1 MTTATPDAASVRRS
15 WLHDIA
21 PSSVAAGFVTVLVGF
36 TSSAVI
42 VFQAARALGAS
53 EAETA
58 SWLWALGIGMGVTCI
73 GLSLRWRI
81 PVVTA
86 WSTPGAAMLVASNAG
101 VPLSDA
107 IGAFVLAAAM
117 TAVVGFSGVFERGM
131 RRVPLAL
138 ASGLLGG
145 VLLRFGMDVF
155 VSMHTQMAMT
165 LAMFVAYLCGRRWFP
180 RYAVLSTLL
189 LGMTIAGANG
199 LLHLG
204 DVELRVARPVF
215 TMPSLSLAAVFGIA
229 LPLFVVTMASQNIPG
244 IAVARASGYEPP
256 VSSTIGWIGTTN
268 ILLAP
273 FGAYSLCMAAIT
285 AAICSG
291 REAHPDPSKRYVASV
306 FAGIFY
312 LFTGVFGATVAAL
325 FVAFPKELVMAV
337 AGLALF
343 GTIGNSLA
351 VALREDRDREAAL
364 ITFLVTASGFSL
376 GGIGSAFWG
385 LIAGSIALL
394 LRPHVR

>member
-1 MTTATPDAASVRRS
+1 MSAATPTSRDS
-15 WLHDIA
+15 WLRDIA

-42 VFQAARALGAS
+42 VFQAAQALGAS
-53 EAETA
+53 AAETA

-107 IGAFVLAAAM
+107 IGAFVLVAAL
-117 TAVVGFSGVFERGM
+117 TVVVGFSGVFERGM
-131 RRVPLAL
+131 RRVPLTL

-155 VSMHTQMAMT
+155 VSMRTQMAMT
-165 LAMFVAYLCGRRWFP
+165 LAMLAIYLCGRRWFP
-180 RYAVLSTLL
+180 RYAVLATLL
-189 LGMTIAGANG
+189 LGMGVAGASG
-199 LLHLG
+199 LLHLD
-204 DVELRVARPVF
+204 DVELRVAQPIF

-244 IAVARASGYEPP
+244 VAVMRASGYDPP
-256 VSSTIGWIGTTN
+256 ISSSIGWIGATN
-268 ILLAP
+268 LLLAP
-273 FGAYSLCMAAIT
+273 FGAYALCLAAIT

-306 FAGIFY
+306 FAGMFY

-325 FVAFPKELVMAV
+325 FAAFPKELVMAI

-364 ITFLVTASGFSL
+364 ITILVTASGFSF

-385 LIAGSIALL
+385 LIAGGIALL
-394 LRPHVR
+394 LRPHAR